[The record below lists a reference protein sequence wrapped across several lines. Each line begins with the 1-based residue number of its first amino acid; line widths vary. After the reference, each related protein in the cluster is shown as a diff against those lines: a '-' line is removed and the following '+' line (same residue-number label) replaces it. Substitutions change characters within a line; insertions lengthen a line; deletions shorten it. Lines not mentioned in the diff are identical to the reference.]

1 MQGVANNVDWSP
13 LPELESSARLSDRIG
28 RRIENARRL
37 RRMTQSELASKIG
50 STQQSVW
57 LIENGY
63 QSPRL
68 SRLFDIA
75 RVLGTTVSDL
85 AQGIDTKPAHNQEP
99 PASPFPGPSHFSPAS
114 PPKVKKG

>member
-1 MQGVANNVDWSP
+1 MQGVANATDWSP

-37 RRMTQSELASKIG
+37 RRMPQSELGSKIG
-50 STQQSVW
+50 STQQSIW

-68 SRLFDIA
+68 GRMFDIA

-85 AQGIDTKPAHNQEP
+85 LQGLT
-99 PASPFPGPSHFSPAS
+99 
-114 PPKVKKG
+114 

>member
-1 MQGVANNVDWSP
+1 MTTKGTKSMQGVANKTDWSP

-37 RRMTQSELASKIG
+37 RRMSQSELASKIG

-85 AQGIDTKPAHNQEP
+85 AQGIDGGQQR
-99 PASPFPGPSHFSPAS
+99 
-114 PPKVKKG
+114 